1 MKNKL
6 LYLMVGLV
14 LLFSCEENEDG
25 YYDNIP
31 RIYFPE
37 ETDSLSF
44 SFGDKVAE
52 YTRHTIKVT
61 VKMMGLN
68 AVKEMKFK
76 VVLNKELST
85 AEEGVHF
92 SPIQPE
98 YTLAVDS
105 VNAYVPIELI
115 RDNLSEDE
123 VTYKIVL
130 DLEANA
136 DFELGSKENL
146 RAVVTFNNY
155 LEEPSWWMNMFVM
168 YTVNYHRGMYQRL
181 IAYFGEPLTEE
192 FCNNNYL
199 KVMLVFK
206 REVYDYAQEHPDLT
220 QDWEF
225 YPEEQLWWPFE

>member
-6 LYLMVGLV
+6 LYLIVSLV
-14 LLFSCEENEDG
+14 VFFSCEENEDG

-52 YTRHTIKVT
+52 YTRHIIEVP

-68 AVKEMKFK
+68 AESEMKFK

-130 DLEANA
+130 DLEANT

>member
-52 YTRHTIKVT
+52 YTRHIIEVP

-68 AVKEMKFK
+68 AESEMKFK

-155 LEEPSWWMNMFVM
+155 LEEPDWWMNIFGS
-168 YTVNYHRGMYQRL
+168 YTINYHRGMYQRL
-181 IAYFGEPLTEE
+181 IAYYGEPLTLDY
-192 FCNNNYL
+192 CSSNYL
-199 KVMLVFK
+199 KVVAVFK

>member
-6 LYLMVGLV
+6 LYLIVSLV
-14 LLFSCEENEDG
+14 VFFSCEENEDG

-52 YTRHTIKVT
+52 YTRHTIKVP

-155 LEEPSWWMNMFVM
+155 LEEPDWWMNIFGS
-168 YTVNYHRGMYQRL
+168 YTINYHRGMYQRL
-181 IAYFGEPLTEE
+181 IAYYGEPLTLDY
-192 FCNNNYL
+192 CSSNYL
-199 KVMLVFK
+199 KVVAVFK

>member
-6 LYLMVGLV
+6 LYLIVSLV
-14 LLFSCEENEDG
+14 VFFSCEENEDG

-52 YTRHTIKVT
+52 YTRHTINVP

-130 DLEANA
+130 DLEANT

>member
-6 LYLMVGLV
+6 LYLIVSLV
-14 LLFSCEENEDG
+14 VFFSCEENEDG

-52 YTRHTIKVT
+52 YTRHTIKVP

-130 DLEANA
+130 DLEANT

-181 IAYFGEPLTEE
+181 IAYFWEPLTEE

>member
-6 LYLMVGLV
+6 LYLIVSLV
-14 LLFSCEENEDG
+14 VFFSCEENEDG

-52 YTRHTIKVT
+52 YTRHTIKVP

-92 SPIQPE
+92 SPIQSE

-130 DLEANA
+130 DLEANT

>member
-52 YTRHTIKVT
+52 YTRHIIEVP

-68 AVKEMKFK
+68 AESEMKFK

>member
-6 LYLMVGLV
+6 LYLIVSLV
-14 LLFSCEENEDG
+14 VFFSCEENEDG

-52 YTRHTIKVT
+52 YTRHTIKVP

-85 AEEGVHF
+85 TEEGVHF

-130 DLEANA
+130 DLEANT

>member
-1 MKNKL
+1 M
-6 LYLMVGLV
+6 
-14 LLFSCEENEDG
+14 
-25 YYDNIP
+25 I
-31 RIYFPE
+31 IFPGFI
-37 ETDSLSF
+37 SRRKH

-52 YTRHTIKVT
+52 YTRHIIEVP

-68 AVKEMKFK
+68 AESEMKFK

>member
-52 YTRHTIKVT
+52 YTRHTIKVP

>member
-6 LYLMVGLV
+6 LYLIVSLV
-14 LLFSCEENEDG
+14 VFFSCEENEDG
-25 YYDNIP
+25 YYDNIS

-52 YTRHTIKVT
+52 YTRHTIKVP

-130 DLEANA
+130 DLEANT

>member
-6 LYLMVGLV
+6 LYLIVSLV
-14 LLFSCEENEDG
+14 VFFSCEENEDG

-52 YTRHTIKVT
+52 NTRHTIKVP

-130 DLEANA
+130 DLEANT

>member
-6 LYLMVGLV
+6 LYLIVSLV
-14 LLFSCEENEDG
+14 VFFSCEENEDG
-25 YYDNIP
+25 YYDNIS

-52 YTRHTIKVT
+52 YTRHTIKVP

-68 AVKEMKFK
+68 AESEMKFK

>member
-6 LYLMVGLV
+6 LYLIVSLV
-14 LLFSCEENEDG
+14 VFFSCEENEDG

-52 YTRHTIKVT
+52 YTRHTIKVP

-130 DLEANA
+130 DLEANT

-181 IAYFGEPLTEE
+181 IAYYGEPLTEE
-192 FCNNNYL
+192 FCFSNYL
-199 KVMLVFK
+199 KVMFVFK